1 MPMPHWLKRIC
12 KTLLWSFAALIA
24 GLGLWVFHTQPMY
37 DGQLSSKGLKQPV
50 SIKRDDADVVHIF
63 AQTDSDAAFA
73 LGFAHAQDRSWQ
85 LEFNR
90 RIMQGELSEILGDV
104 TLPTDKLMRTLG
116 LMQAAQ
122 KQLDSLPVQVREYLQ
137 AYSDGINAYHANR
150 PQGLPPEFALMR
162 TQPGGEK
169 GLAWQPVNSV
179 AWSLVLALDLGGNWG
194 NEFARLAAASKLT
207 TDQLWDLYP
216 PYPGEKP
223 ASALDLAKLYRDM
236 GVYKKDAGINT
247 SLSIPIIGEPGFN
260 EGRGSNN
267 WVVAGSNTTTG
278 KPLLANDPHLALSAP
293 AIWYYAHLKTPDT
306 DVIGASL
313 PGLPFVVLGRNA
325 HVAWGFTNTGPDVQ
339 DLYLEQ
345 IDPVNPTQYKT
356 PTGWQTFETHTE
368 TIAVKGKNA
377 VIHVVRSTRHGPVI
391 SDAQAAHSEVI
402 DMSRFVLAL
411 RWSALDADNRTM
423 AGGIKAQQAQSVTDL
438 LKAYSDNHS
447 PTQNIVMAD
456 TQGQIAYKAAGR
468 VPIRSALNDIR
479 GVAPAPGW
487 DARYDWTGWI
497 AYAAMPEDDGKKG
510 WVATANQRITPPN
523 YPYYLGQDWNTPH
536 RFDRIEQV
544 LKARSKHSFKDMQ
557 VLQNDTLSL
566 STLTLL
572 PVLKATTSQHPLA
585 SRALQTLD
593 GFDSHMDAD
602 NAAPLLFAVWAD
614 ELTRGLIEPK
624 LGEDFFKA
632 QYGKRHFRPLL
643 ENVMHKVNSPWC
655 APKTCAHQSTAAL
668 DRALDRIAS
677 IHGNDPAR
685 WKWGDEH
692 VALSVHRPLGQVPI
706 LRDWFSVRVP
716 SDGDLFTVNVGQYW
730 AGEKYLPFANR
741 HAASLRVV
749 YDLSDLEQSQFI
761 YQTGQSGLVWSDN
774 YRDMK
779 KEWAT
784 GKYRALR
791 SKPDVWTHTLVLNP

>member
-1 MPMPHWLKRIC
+1 MTRWIKRIF
-12 KTLLWSFAALIA
+12 KALLVLVVLSAA
-24 GLGLWVFHTQPMY
+24 GFGLWVFHTQPMY
-37 DGQLSSKGLKQPV
+37 DGQLRSEGLKEPV
-50 SIKRDDADVVHIF
+50 NIKRDGADVVHIF
-63 AQTDSDAAFA
+63 AQSDRDAAFA

-90 RIMQGELSEILGDV
+90 RIMQGELSEILGEA

-116 LMQAAQ
+116 LMQVAQ
-122 KQLDSLPVQVREYLQ
+122 KQLELLPTDVREQLQ
-137 AYSDGINAYHANR
+137 AYSDGINAFHANR

-162 TQPGGEK
+162 TQPGGKK
-169 GLAWQPVNSV
+169 GVAWQPVNSV
-179 AWSLVLALDLGGNWG
+179 AWSLVMALDLGGNWG
-194 NEFARLAAASKLT
+194 NEFARLAAARKLST
-207 TDQLWDLYP
+207 SQLWDLYP

-223 ASALDLAKLYRDM
+223 ASGVDLAKLYRDL
-236 GVYKKDAGINT
+236 GVYKNDADLKT
-247 SLSIPIIGEPGFN
+247 SFSLPIIGEPGFN

-267 WVVAGSNTTTG
+267 WVVAGSHTTTG

-293 AIWYYAHLKTPDT
+293 AIWYYAHLKTPST
-306 DVIGASL
+306 DVMGASL

-345 IDPVNPTQYKT
+345 IDAANPTRYKT
-356 PTGWQTFETHTE
+356 PTGWQAFGTRTE
-368 TIAVKGKNA
+368 TIAVKGKPD
-377 VIHVVRSTRHGPVI
+377 VTQVVRSTRHGPVI
-391 SDAQAAHSEVI
+391 SDAQAVHAEVL

-411 RWSALDADNRTM
+411 SWSALDADNRTLV
-423 AGGIKAQQAQSVTDL
+423 GGLKAQQAQSVADL
-438 LKAYSDNHS
+438 LKAYGDNHS

-456 TQGQIAYKAAGR
+456 TQGNIAYKAAGR
-468 VPIRSALNDIR
+468 VPVRSAANDIR

-497 AYAAMPEDDGKKG
+497 AYADMPADDGKKG
-510 WVATANQRITPPN
+510 WVSTANQRITPPN
-523 YPYYLGQDWNTPH
+523 YPHFLGQDWNTPH

-544 LKARSKHSFKDMQ
+544 LKAKPQHSFKDMQ
-557 VLQNDTLSL
+557 ALQNDTLSL

-585 SRALQTLD
+585 AKALQTLE
-593 GFDSHMDAD
+593 GFDGRMDAD
-602 NAAPLLFAVWAD
+602 KAAPLLFAVWSD
-614 ELTRGLIEPK
+614 ELTRGLVEPK
-624 LGEDFFKA
+624 LGADVFKA
-632 QYGKRHFRPLL
+632 QYGKRHFRLLL
-643 ENVMHKVNSPWC
+643 ENVMQQTNSPWC
-655 APKTCAHQSTAAL
+655 APKTCAEQSTAAL
-668 DRALDRIAS
+668 DRALDRIATMQ
-677 IHGNDPAR
+677 GQTPAS
-685 WKWGDEH
+685 WKWGEAH
-692 VALSVHRPLGQVPI
+692 LALSTHKPFGQVPV
-706 LRDWFSVRVP
+706 LRDWFSVRTP

-779 KEWAT
+779 DEWAA
-784 GKYRALR
+784 GKYRPLG
-791 SKPDVWTHTLVLNP
+791 SKPEAWVHELVLTP